1 MIGPMGVAVR
11 YRYLAG
17 LRRGWRSWAVLA
29 VVSGLAAGLALTA
42 IADARRTSSALP
54 RAMRSARAADA
65 QVSGDATKAGGTAAN
80 AYADAVSGLP
90 DVTAAT
96 RVTAFFMARI
106 TPEGAFDTDLLSGH
120 ALGFVRTVDEGEA
133 LNQARVVQGRSAV
146 ADRPDEITINRVLA
160 DAAGWRVGQV
170 VDDVRLFG
178 LADLDADLEPDPT
191 KGTPV
196 RLHVVGLVEPIDDVL
211 AGGESIPR
219 AFLTPAFVDRHPNSL
234 GYLVEDVALRDGADG
249 VERFRAEV
257 AEVAAARGLQPMIT
271 SSRDGLRDAQSG
283 LRPQVVAI
291 WLLGLVLLAVVALL
305 AGQAIGRQVQLQEP
319 DLPELRAL
327 GMTRSQRRGLGV
339 LHGLTVAVGA
349 AAVAVITAA
358 AFSVV
363 TPLGSARAFEWDR
376 GFRLDVPALAIGAI
390 AIVVLLTAASAVS
403 ATRVSRR
410 AEAVPGTGSP
420 SGGADRPSRA
430 VELAAGAG
438 APPAFVVGMRMAL
451 QPGRGRTAAPVRSV
465 MTSIALAVALVVAT
479 AGFAVDL
486 QRLVSTPPLYGVG
499 WDAAVGT
506 VFGRIPDDV
515 LSELA
520 AQPGVAATA
529 GLALGSLTIGGKD
542 VPAWGVDL
550 VEGTIF
556 PTIEQGRLP
565 QSTAELVLGRST
577 SQRLGLPVG
586 AGVVVDAPSGSQPM
600 TVVGI
605 ATFPQLGLERYRETS
620 LGDGAASVASLMGPG
635 DGMGRYNYALVRY
648 DETVDRSAAI
658 TQLRARTAELGCSD
672 ASCVLTDL
680 RPRVLGSYARL
691 RGIWVPALLA
701 LAALLVMTLAHGL
714 VTSVRARRH
723 DLAILGALGLSRAQ
737 TRRAIVWEA
746 LTLSACALLV
756 GIPIGIAGA
765 SLAWFAFTRSLGI
778 SPGGAVPG
786 AALLVLVGA
795 VVVLA
800 ALIGAICSIEATR
813 SRRAAG
819 GLVPALEL
827 R

>member
-1 MIGPMGVAVR
+1 MGVAVR

-29 VVSGLAAGLALTA
+29 VASGLAAALALTA
-42 IADARRTSSALP
+42 FADARRTSSALP

-65 QVSGDATKAGGTAAN
+65 AVSGDATKAGGPAATE
-80 AYADAVSGLP
+80 YADAVSRLP

-96 RVTAFFMARI
+96 RSAAFFMARI
-106 TPEGAFDTDLLSGH
+106 TPDGAVDTHLLSGH
-120 ALGFVRTVDEGEA
+120 ALGFVPIVDKGEA
-133 LNQARVVQGRSAV
+133 LNQARVVQGRPAA
-146 ADRPDEITINRVLA
+146 ADQPEEITINRVLA

-178 LADLDADLEPDPT
+178 LGDLDENFEPDPS
-191 KGTPV
+191 KGTPL
-196 RLHVVGLVEPIDDVL
+196 RLRVVGLIEPIDDVL
-211 AGGESIPR
+211 ADGESIPR
-219 AFLTPAFVDRHPNSL
+219 AFLTPAFLDRHPDGL
-234 GYLVEDVALRDGADG
+234 GYLVENVALRDGADG
-249 VERFRAEV
+249 VARFRGEV
-257 AEVAAARGLQPMIT
+257 AELAAARGFQPMIA
-271 SSRDGLRDAQSG
+271 SSAEGLRDARSL

-305 AGQAIGRQVQLQEP
+305 GGQAIGRQVQLHEP
-319 DLPELRAL
+319 DQPELRAL
-327 GMTRSQRRGLGV
+327 GMTRRQRRRLGV

-349 AAVAVITAA
+349 AAVAVIASAA
-358 AFSVV
+358 LSVV

-376 GFRLDVPALAIGAI
+376 GFRLDLPALAVGAL
-390 AIVVLLTAASAVS
+390 AVVVLLTAASAIS
-403 ATRVSRR
+403 AERVVRR
-410 AEAVPGTGSP
+410 AEAVPDAGSP

-438 APPAFVVGMRMAL
+438 APPGLVVGMRMAL

-486 QRLVSTPPLYGVG
+486 QRLVSTPALYGVG

-506 VFGRIPDDV
+506 SFARIPDGAV
-515 LSELA
+515 SLLA
-520 AQPGVAATA
+520 EQPGVAATA
-529 GLALGSLTIGGKD
+529 GLALGSLTIDGTE

-550 VEGTIF
+550 VHGTIF
-556 PTIEQGRLP
+556 PTIERGRLP
-565 QSTAELVLGRST
+565 QSTSELVLGRST
-577 SQRLGLPVG
+577 SRRLGLPVG
-586 AGVVVDAPSGSQPM
+586 ATVVAETPTGSQAL

-605 ATFPQLGLERYRETS
+605 ATFPQLGLERYRETA
-620 LGDGAASVASLMGPG
+620 LGEGAATVAALMGPG

-648 DETVDRSAAI
+648 DEAVERAAAI
-658 TQLRARTAELGCSD
+658 TGLRAWTAENGCSD

-691 RGIWVPALLA
+691 RGIWLPALLA
-701 LAALLVMTLAHGL
+701 LGALLVMTLAHGL

-723 DLAILGALGLSRAQ
+723 DLAILGALGLSRRQ
-737 TRRAIVWEA
+737 TRHAIVWEA
-746 LTLSACALLV
+746 LTLSGCALLV
-756 GIPIGIAGA
+756 GIPLGIAGA
-765 SLAWFAFTRSLGI
+765 SLAWLAFTRSLGI

-786 AALLVLVGA
+786 AALVVLVGTVA
-795 VVVLA
+795 VLA
-800 ALIGAICSIEATR
+800 ALIGAMCSVEATR
-813 SRRAAG
+813 ARRAAG

>member
-1 MIGPMGVAVR
+1 MGVAVR
-11 YRYLAG
+11 YRYVAG
-17 LRRGWRSWAVLA
+17 LCRGWRSWAVLA
-29 VVSGLAAGLALTA
+29 LVSGLAAGLVLTA
-42 IADARRTSSALP
+42 IADARRTTSALP
-54 RAMRSARAADA
+54 RAMRGARAADA
-65 QVSGDATKAGGTAAN
+65 QVSGDATKAGGAAAN
-80 AYADAVSGLP
+80 AYADAVSQLP

-96 RVTAFFMARI
+96 RVAAFFMARI
-106 TPEGAFDTDLLSGH
+106 TPEGGIDAGLMSGH
-120 ALGFVRTVDEGEA
+120 ALGFVRIAEEGEP
-133 LNQARVVQGRSAV
+133 LNQARVVQGRQA
-146 ADRPDEITINRVLA
+146 AGDRPEEMTINRVLA
-160 DAAGWRVGQV
+160 DTAGWRVGQV
-170 VDDVRLFG
+170 VEDVRLFG
-178 LADLDADLEPDPT
+178 PAEMTAETEPDAA

-196 RLHVVGLVEPIDDVL
+196 RLRVVGLVEPIDDVL
-211 AGGESIPR
+211 AGRESIPR
-219 AFLTPAFVDRHPNSL
+219 AFLSPAFLHRHPDSL
-234 GYLVEDVALRDGADG
+234 GYLVENVALRDGADG
-249 VERFRAEV
+249 VDRFRSEV
-257 AEVAAARGLQPMIT
+257 AEVAAAHDFQPMIT
-271 SSRDGLRDAQSG
+271 SSRDGLRDARSL
-283 LRPQVVAI
+283 LRPQIVAI
-291 WLLGLVLLAVVALL
+291 WLLGLVLLAVVTLL
-305 AGQAIGRQVQLQEP
+305 AGQAIGRQVQLHEP

-327 GMTRSQRRGLGV
+327 GMTRSQRRGLGL

-349 AAVAVITAA
+349 AAVAVATAA
-358 AFSVV
+358 VLSVG
-363 TPLGSARAFEWDR
+363 TPLGSARAYEWDR
-376 GFRLDVPALAIGAI
+376 GFRLDVPAMTIGAI
-390 AIVVLLTAASAVS
+390 VVVLLLTASSAVS
-403 ATRVSRR
+403 AGRVARR
-410 AEAVPGTGSP
+410 AEAVPGTASP

-506 VFGRIPDDV
+506 TFGRIPDEAV
-515 LSELA
+515 SLLA
-520 AQPGVAATA
+520 EQPGVAATA
-529 GLALGSLTIGGKD
+529 GLALGSLTIDGRD

-550 VEGTIF
+550 VRGTIF
-556 PTIEQGRLP
+556 PTIERGRLP
-565 QSTAELVLGRST
+565 QSTSEVVLGRAT

-586 AGVVVDAPSGSQPM
+586 ATVAADTPTGSQAL

-620 LGDGAASVASLMGPG
+620 LGEGAATVASLMGPG

-648 DETVDRSAAI
+648 GETVERAAAI
-658 TQLRARTAELGCSD
+658 TRLRAWTAENGCSD

-701 LAALLVMTLAHGL
+701 LAVLLVMTLAHGL

-723 DLAILGALGLSRAQ
+723 DLAILGALGLSRRQ
-737 TRRAIVWEA
+737 TRHAIVWEA
-746 LTLSACALLV
+746 LTLSGCALLV

-765 SLAWFAFTRSLGI
+765 SLAWLAFTRSLGI

-786 AALLVLVGA
+786 VALVVLVGTVA
-795 VVVLA
+795 VLA
-800 ALIGAICSIEATR
+800 ALIGAMCSVEATR
-813 SRRAAG
+813 TRRAAG